1 MVWNKTFSKL
11 RMFWSKL
18 CKSTWIRASENLAFP
33 GFISYLSYAICVF
46 SFTLLFAF
54 LEQFKRL
61 SIERQ
66 TQLVNKCI
74 KSPIGIGIFQRAT
87 QRPWILLIGNIQ
99 SEGSCS
105 RCQPSWLLVHS
116 VGGQSLLC
124 PRWWHREL
132 KPTKKP
138 EPLTETIVFI
148 YYGVHFNREAFQY
161 YFFGGQL
168 IKIWSPSSSIFI
180 PTFRLPAT
188 TYIFLFH
195 VHVESKRH
203 SRSSQAYLAK

>member
-1 MVWNKTFSKL
+1 
-11 RMFWSKL
+11 MFWSKL
-18 CKSTWIRASENLAFP
+18 CKSTWIRTSENLAFP

-54 LEQFKRL
+54 LEQFREQFKRL

-66 TQLVNKCI
+66 TQLVNKYI
-74 KSPIGIGIFQRAT
+74 KSPIRIGIFQRAT
-87 QRPWILLIGNIQ
+87 QRPRILLIGNIQ
-99 SEGSCS
+99 SGGSCS
-105 RCQPSWLLVHS
+105 RCQPSLLLVHS

-132 KPTKKP
+132 KPKKKP

-148 YYGVHFNREAFQY
+148 YYGVHFIREAFQY

-195 VHVESKRH
+195 VHVEYRRKFLFKK
-203 SRSSQAYLAK
+203 AF

>member
-18 CKSTWIRASENLAFP
+18 CKSTWIRASENLVFP

-66 TQLVNKCI
+66 TQCVNKYI

-99 SEGSCS
+99 SGGSCS

-132 KPTKKP
+132 KPKKKP

-195 VHVESKRH
+195 VHVEYQRKFLFKK
-203 SRSSQAYLAK
+203 AF